1 MRRKNLTWHIDGN
14 FSYNA
19 NELVSL
25 SNDTYKANHI
35 SYNTLSSPANGQ
47 TTYIFEA
54 GHPIGT
60 FYGLKYRGFN
70 TAGKWVFEDY
80 DHNGSYTEDDFT
92 YLGSGLPKWNFSL
105 SSSLTWK
112 NLDFSFLFRG
122 AADFMVLNT
131 KRIYYENSVSLP
143 FNLLASA
150 IDSPLNDSA
159 VFSDYYL
166 EKGNYLKLDNL
177 TLGYTF
183 RFPKLSW
190 LDHIRIYATATNL
203 WTITGY
209 TGVDP
214 EVGSGL
220 TPGFDDSGYYP
231 RATTYLFGLNI
242 KF

>member
-1 MRRKNLTWHIDGN
+1 MYT
-14 FSYNA
+14 
-19 NELVSL
+19 
-25 SNDTYKANHI
+25 DT
-35 SYNTLSSPANGQ
+35 G
-47 TTYIFEA
+47 FWD
-54 GHPIGT
+54 T
-60 FYGLKYRGFN
+60 FRYRGFN

>member
-1 MRRKNLTWHIDGN
+1 
-14 FSYNA
+14 
-19 NELVSL
+19 
-25 SNDTYKANHI
+25 
-35 SYNTLSSPANGQ
+35 
-47 TTYIFEA
+47 
-54 GHPIGT
+54 
-60 FYGLKYRGFN
+60 
-70 TAGKWVFEDY
+70 
-80 DHNGSYTEDDFT
+80 
-92 YLGSGLPKWNFSL
+92 
-105 SSSLTWK
+105 
-112 NLDFSFLFRG
+112 
-122 AADFMVLNT
+122 MVLNT

-203 WTITGY
+203 WTLTGY

-220 TPGFDDSGYYP
+220 TQGYDDSGNYP